1 MRILVDARGLL
12 EDSWAGV
19 EGYTVKMLEGL
30 KRMYPADEY
39 ILFSYSRSRKPK
51 SEWLKKYD
59 WRHYHWSNISMSWW
73 WWGVWQWPKADSLIK
88 EIDAVWCP
96 NIRFLPTSSTAKRI
110 VTVHDLS
117 FEIMPECYSQKRR
130 WWHWHMKIARNLKKS
145 DGIVAVSERTAEDLV
160 RYYQIDRKKIKVIYS
175 GIDVERVVSTRE
187 SAGAE
192 YLLWIGTLE
201 PRKNILTLLKTYGLL
216 FNCYL
221 QANKSI
227 PELWLMGAE
236 GELRGVVEEY
246 VTNQKWRNKIRYL
259 GYASENEKVNILAG
273 AKILLYLSYYEG
285 FGFPPLE
292 AMRLGIPVIS
302 SFGGSLG
309 EVLGKGAVIL
319 NPFDQVTFVS
329 LIDKLLS
336 DNDFR
341 NRMISQGKEVSRAF
355 SWQNSVRD
363 FRLWLDEVANRGR

>member
-1 MRILVDARGLL
+1 
-12 EDSWAGV
+12 
-19 EGYTVKMLEGL
+19 
-30 KRMYPADEY
+30 
-39 ILFSYSRSRKPK
+39 
-51 SEWLKKYD
+51 
-59 WRHYHWSNISMSWW
+59 
-73 WWGVWQWPKADSLIK
+73 
-88 EIDAVWCP
+88 
-96 NIRFLPTSSTAKRI
+96 
-110 VTVHDLS
+110 
-117 FEIMPECYSQKRR
+117 
-130 WWHWHMKIARNLKKS
+130 MKIARNLKKS